1 MFSLFETFIAIYET
15 RSFTKAG
22 QYLFISQP
30 TVTVRIKKLEEE
42 VGNSLFIRGK
52 NREVIPT
59 EAAKLLYKKA
69 VQYVQ
74 DWENLQSELNQ
85 TTLAKKP
92 FKIGISQS
100 AAIGIMPLLYPKL
113 VPYLDQIDL
122 KISMYDSEKVFN
134 KVENHDL
141 HFGIIEKP
149 LASEQVEA
157 FPLFKDELV
166 LAGNLE
172 SETFFTR
179 EIGSG
184 VGHYI
189 KKYLQ
194 EESFK
199 PRYLV
204 RMNNNDMIIA
214 HIQAGLG
221 VSLISKRFIS
231 EGMPYQSLGNKY
243 QRSFT
248 SITYAE
254 EKDPLMLEIVQHIRE
269 YIVGD
274 VALTNRQ

>member
-42 VGNSLFIRGK
+42 VGSSLFIRGK

-92 FKIGISQS
+92 FRIGVSQS
-100 AAIGIMPLLYPKL
+100 AAIGIVPLLYPKL
-113 VPYLDQIDL
+113 APYLDQIDL

-134 KVENHDL
+134 MVENHDL
-141 HFGIIEKP
+141 HFGIIEK
-149 LASEQVEA
+149 VEA
-157 FPLFKDELV
+157 FPMFKDELV
-166 LAGNLE
+166 LAGHLE

-179 EIGSG
+179 EVGSG

-214 HIQAGLG
+214 HIKAGLG

-231 EGMPYQSLGNKY
+231 EGMPYQSLGSKY

-269 YIVGD
+269 SIVGD
-274 VALTNRQ
+274 VALTSHQ